1 MIKLLNGLRAF
12 LFPVFILL
20 VFCKPVFSQ
29 IVINE
34 FLASNS
40 TGIIDEDGDRCD
52 WIELYN
58 NSGETVNLEGYI
70 INDDPVDSTGWVFPV
85 LDIHPYSYFILFA
98 SGKDRNEYGAKF
110 QTIIR
115 QGDEWS
121 YSMPSA
127 LTSGWRGKNFDDS
140 GWPKG
145 SSGFGYGDG
154 DDETLLNSVQTLCII
169 KEFRI
174 SDVNDVTDLLLHV
187 DYDDA
192 FVAFINGHLVA
203 SAGITPLNGDYTSVT
218 VNSDHEASMYSGG
231 NPELFVVD
239 NPASVLQNGIN
250 VLAIQGHNVSS
261 SSSDF
266 SLIPYLTV
274 GATYYT
280 VNDVEDFVT
289 VTNRSMHSDFRI
301 SNEGESLYLFNA
313 SSELIDSTAAI
324 SLPANVS
331 YGRSEDG
338 QGNWAYFTSP
348 TPGAENLNPSSEL
361 ISDTVYFSL
370 EAGVYSPSKFVELS
384 AKTTEGIIRYTTD
397 GSVPT
402 ATSGQYTSPVQ
413 IVKTTVL
420 RAKFFRNDHRDNPVF
435 TNTYLMRSNNG
446 LPVVS
451 LSTDPDNF
459 WDYYE
464 GILVEGPNAQ
474 SADPH
479 YGANYWQDWERP
491 VNIELFD
498 ADAVRQISQGAGVK
512 VYGSWSR
519 ANPSK
524 SLALFARSQYGEG
537 SFEYK
542 LFHDRT
548 NDDFESFILRNAG
561 NDWGYS
567 YIRDGLISELAS
579 GMDMERLAFQPAS
592 VYLNGEYWGM
602 LNLREKPNE
611 HYFADN
617 YGVDPDDLN
626 LLENES
632 TILRGTS
639 QDYIVLRNFI
649 NTNELQT
656 EENYEQVKSMMD
668 INCFTDYQIL
678 QIYVHNGDWPGNN
691 IKFWKSNDPLSKWR
705 WLIFGAEYSM
715 NIYGT
720 PDQPNSM
727 EFATTAYHNGWP
739 NPPWSTLFLRK
750 LLVNP
755 DFEKKFVNRISD
767 CLNTN
772 LNPAYVLPMIDSI
785 VLLMDAEM
793 HYHQNLWG
801 QSYNYWESEIERLKR
816 WTENR
821 NNQLRGYVRNFFGFN
836 TEKQITV
843 SVSDKNAGSV
853 KVNTVVP
860 FEFPFRGRYFSEVPI
875 TLTALPKPGCRF
887 VRWENGSTSTNRTI
901 EITIPFNKQYH
912 AVFEASP
919 EAEELV
925 AINEINYKSSPEID
939 ADDWVEIYNYGNQ
952 AIDLSGW
959 MLHDDIIEN
968 GYAFPEGTLLMPGEY
983 LVICENMSKFSGI
996 YLHVKNAI
1004 GGLSFGLSSDG
1015 DVIFLLNKS
1024 GDVIDR
1030 VLYETRFP
1038 WPSEPF
1044 GSGATLELKNPSLDT
1059 SESSSWGYSK
1069 LGGTPGARNS
1079 VYTSSPL
1086 PAVEQV
1092 DAQCIP
1098 TYFSDFT
1105 TLRFQGEAGTPFSV
1119 SVFDIAGKVLSSH
1132 TGTFKNNSA
1141 HYIDLFTEPGIY
1153 KSGLYFV
1160 KVQTEKQSK
1169 TIKVTRY

>member
-1 MIKLLNGLRAF
+1 MVKLLSGLRVF
-12 LFPVFILL
+12 LFPVFLFL

-29 IVINE
+29 VVINE

-58 NSGETVNLEGYI
+58 ISGETVNLEGYI
-70 INDDPVDSTGWVFPV
+70 INDDPDVSTGWVFPAV
-85 LDIHPYSYFILFA
+85 TLRPESHFLVFA
-98 SGKDRNEYGAKF
+98 SGKNRKTFGSKY

-115 QGDEWS
+115 KGDQWK
-121 YSMPSA
+121 YNMPQN
-127 LTSGWRGKNFDDS
+127 LTTTWRNTGFDDS
-140 GWPKG
+140 SWSSGL
-145 SSGFGYGDG
+145 SGFGYGDS
-154 DDETLLNSVQTLCII
+154 DDATILNGVETLCIR

-231 NPELFVVD
+231 NPEQFVVE
-239 NPASVLQNGIN
+239 NPASLLQNGIN
-250 VLAIQGHNVSS
+250 ILAIQGHNVSS
-261 SSSDF
+261 TSSDF
-266 SLIPYLTV
+266 TLIPFLTI
-274 GATYYT
+274 GSTDFSA
-280 VNDVEDFVT
+280 NDVEDFIT
-289 VTNRSMHSDFRI
+289 IANKRPHTHFRI
-301 SNEGESLYLFNA
+301 DNDGEIIYLYNVDG
-313 SSELIDSTAAI
+313 ELVDNSTEV
-324 SLPANVS
+324 SLPSDIS
-331 YGRSEDG
+331 YGRYEDG
-338 QGNWAYFTSP
+338 EENWAYFTTS
-348 TPGAENLNPSSEL
+348 TPGAENRNPSSEL

-370 EAGVYSPSKFVELS
+370 EAGVYSPSEFVELS
-384 AKTTEGIIRYTTD
+384 AKATEGVIRYTTD

-402 ATSGQYTSPVQ
+402 AASGQYTSPIQ
-413 IVKTTVL
+413 IVKTTVV

-435 TNTYLMRSNNG
+435 TNTYLMRPNNG

-451 LSTDPDNF
+451 LSTEPENF

-464 GILVEGPNAQ
+464 GILVEGPNAE
-474 SADPH
+474 SAAPH
-479 YGANYWQDWERP
+479 YGANYWQDWEKP

-498 ADAVRQISQGAGVK
+498 ADAVRRISQGAGVK

-524 SLALFARSQYGEG
+524 SLALYARSQYGKG

-542 LFHDRT
+542 LFHDRA

-561 NDWGYS
+561 NDWPYT

-579 GMDMERLAFQPAS
+579 GMGMERLAFQPAS

-632 TILRGTS
+632 SLLRGTN

-656 EENYEQVKSMMD
+656 EDNYEQVTSMMD

-691 IKFWKSNDPLSKWR
+691 IKFWKTNDPLSKWR
-705 WLIFGAEYSM
+705 WLIFGAEFSM

-755 DFEKKFVNRISD
+755 GFEQKFVTRISD

-772 LNPAYVLPMIDSI
+772 LNPAYVIPMIDSI
-785 VLLMDAEM
+785 VSLMDAEM

-801 QSYNYWESEIERLKR
+801 QSHNYWESEIERLKR
-816 WTENR
+816 WVEDR

-843 SVSDKNAGSV
+843 TLSDNNAGRV
-853 KVNTVVP
+853 KVNTVIP
-860 FEFPFRGRYFSEVPI
+860 FEFPFRGKYFSEVPI
-875 TLTALPKPGCRF
+875 TLTALPRPGYRF

-901 EITIPFNKQYH
+901 EISLPFNKIYH

-919 EAEELV
+919 ETEELV
-925 AINEINYKSSPEID
+925 AINEINYQSSSEID

-952 AIDLSGW
+952 AINLSDW

-968 GYAFPEGTLLMPGEY
+968 GYTFPGGTLLMPGEY

-996 YLHVKNAI
+996 YPHVKNAI
-1004 GGLSFGLSSDG
+1004 GHLSFGLSSDG

-1044 GSGATLELKNPSLDT
+1044 GSGATLELKNPSLDK

-1079 VYTSSPL
+1079 TYTSSPL
-1086 PAVEQV
+1086 PVGKTV
-1092 DAQCIP
+1092 DARCVP
-1098 TYFSDFT
+1098 THFSDFT

-1119 SVFDIAGKVLSSH
+1119 AVFDITGKVLSSH
-1132 TGTFKNNSA
+1132 TGTFQNNST
-1141 HYIDLFTEPGIY
+1141 HYLDLFTEPGIY
-1153 KSGLYFV
+1153 ESGLYFV
-1160 KVQTEKQSK
+1160 NVHTEKQSK
-1169 TIKVTRY
+1169 TIKVTRF